1 MRKVLMLMG
10 VLFCCGSHFLFAQT
24 QLKGKVTDSKDGS
37 AVKSASVKIKGTNK
51 GTNTGTDGSF
61 TLDVTGKVTVEI
73 SAVGYLPQSISGDP
87 GEMLDISLAMDSKNM
102 NEVVVTALGI
112 TRSKNTLPYAAQ
124 KIQGSDVSQ
133 SRNANFVSNLSGK
146 VAGLE
151 IRQNN
156 TLGGSTNVILRGA
169 KSLTGSNQAL
179 FVVDGVPYDNSNN
192 NTSNQTSGG
201 GGYDYGNSAADINPD
216 NIENITVLKGAAASA
231 LYGSR
236 GSNGVILVTTKKGK
250 KGLGVTI
257 NSGVAI
263 SSILRNTFP
272 TYQKLYGEGYGSY
285 FDETDVN
292 GDGIP
297 DKTAPTQDDASWGTA
312 FDPALQVYQ
321 WGAFVPGSPTF
332 GKATPWVAAKNDPS
346 TFFVKPVSYNNSVL
360 LETGND
366 KSSFAMGY
374 TKNNENG
381 ILPNSSVIKD
391 LLNFSFT
398 YKLTDNLTAGAAAN
412 YSKVKGSGRF
422 GTGYDGANALNLMTN
437 FRQWWAVNADIKELK
452 DAYFKNNQNITW
464 NPHSPTTGELQPEF
478 WDNPYFT
485 RYQSVESD
493 SRDRFFGNVYVNYQP
508 LKWLSLLGRISMDNY
523 SEIEQERKA
532 VGSVGVPFYRRF
544 NQTYNE
550 INYDLLA
557 NAEWKV
563 GSDIDLKALVGSST
577 RVQTRASTD
586 ASTNGGLA
594 LAGLYTISNS
604 INAPAPP
611 LELEGTRRIEGVF
624 AGGTFAYKNTYIL
637 DATIR
642 RDRSSTLPDGN
653 NIFYYPSVSAG
664 FVFSQLVQP
673 NWLSYGKLRANYAEV
688 GGDAPLY
695 TVNDTYVNDID
706 GNSGQQVVSYNGNA
720 LFSVSGTKNNPDLKP
735 ERTKSFEVG
744 LEMSFFKS
752 RLGFDASYY
761 DAKTVDQIL
770 PLTVSTATG
779 YSSKYVNSGT
789 IQNKGI
795 ELSLYG
801 SPIKTSN
808 FSWDINVNW
817 TRNRSRV
824 TKLFGDIDNIV
835 LGSFQ
840 GSITVNASLNE
851 PYGTIHGTDFIYTN
865 GQKTVDENGN
875 YLISATNNL
884 TIGNINPDWIG
895 GVNNKFTYKGFS
907 LGFLIDVRQGGS
919 VFSTDMYYALA
930 GGLYQETAVNNDLGN
945 PIRNPLTADNT
956 SGGIIREGVTADG
969 KPNTVRASTSDYGT
983 YDSYISAPDRRFTY
997 DASYVKLREA
1007 SLGYSFPKK
1016 MFGNKFIKG
1025 IDIALIGRNL
1035 AILHKNLPYAD
1046 PEDGFSSGNLQGI
1059 QTGSYPAVRSTGIN
1073 VRFKF

>member
-1 MRKVLMLMG
+1 MRKVLI
-10 VLFCCGSHFLFAQT
+10 VLGALVFCIPQFLFAQ
-24 QLKGKVTDSKDGS
+24 
-37 AVKSASVKIKGTNK
+37 IP
-51 GTNTGTDGSF
+51 
-61 TLDVTGKVTVEI
+61 VTGKVTDIKDDAPLSGASVKVRGTSQGTSTNTEGVFSLTVTGGATLEI
-73 SAVGYLPQSISGDP
+73 SAVGYLPKVVKTESGKAV
-87 GEMLDISLAMDSKNM
+87 EVSLKSDTKNL

-133 SRNANFVSNLSGK
+133 SRNSNFVSNLSGK

-179 FVVDGVPYDNSNN
+179 FVVDGVPYDNANN
-192 NTSNQTSGG
+192 NTSDQVSGR

-216 NIENITVLKGAAASA
+216 NIDNITVLKGAAASA

-250 KGLGVTI
+250 RGLGVTI
-257 NSGVAI
+257 NSGVAV

-272 TYQKLYGEGYGSY
+272 TYQKKYGEGYGSY
-285 FDETDVN
+285 FDNSDVN

-312 FDPALQVYQ
+312 FDPKLQVYQ
-321 WGAFVPGSPTF
+321 WGAFTPGSPTF
-332 GKATPWVAAKNDPS
+332 GKATPWVGAQNDPS
-346 TFFVKPVSYNNSVL
+346 SFFIKPVSYNNSVL

-366 KSSFAMGY
+366 KSSFSLGY

-381 ILPNSSVIKD
+381 VLPNSNVVKD

-398 YKLTDNLTAGAAAN
+398 HKLTENLTAGAGAN
-412 YSKVKGSGRF
+412 YSKVRGNGRF

-437 FRQWWAVNADIKELK
+437 FRQWWAVNTDLKELK
-452 DAYFKNNQNITW
+452 DAYFRTRLNATW

-493 SRDRFFGNVYVNYQP
+493 GRDRFFGNIYLNYQP
-508 LKWLSLLGRISMDNY
+508 LKWLNLLGRVSMDHY

-550 INYDLLA
+550 VNYDLLA
-557 NAEWKV
+557 STDWKLGGDFNV
-563 GSDIDLKALVGSST
+563 KALLGSST
-577 RVQTRASTD
+577 RVQSRSSID

-624 AGGTFAYKNTYIL
+624 AGGTFAYKNTYVL

-642 RDRSSTLPDGN
+642 RDRSSTLPNGN

-664 FVFSQLVQP
+664 FVFSQLIQSD
-673 NWLSYGKLRANYAEV
+673 WLSYGKFRANYAEV

-720 LFSVSGTKNNPDLKP
+720 LFSVSGTKNNPNLKP

-744 LEMSFFKS
+744 LEMTFFKS

-779 YSSKYVNSGT
+779 YSRKYVNSGT

-795 ELSLYG
+795 ELSVYG
-801 SPIKTSN
+801 SPVKTKD
-808 FSWDINVNW
+808 FTWDISVNW

-840 GSITVNASLNE
+840 GSISVNASLNQ
-851 PYGTIHGTDFIYTN
+851 PYGTIHGTDYIYTK
-865 GQKTVDENGN
+865 GQKTVGDDGN

-907 LGFLIDVRQGGS
+907 FSFLIDTRQGGT
-919 VFSTDMYYALA
+919 VFSTDMYYGLA
-930 GGLYQETAVNNDLGN
+930 GGLYKETAVNNDLGN
-945 PIRNPLTADNT
+945 PIRDPLTTDSK
-956 SGGIIREGVTADG
+956 SGGIIREGVTQDG
-969 KPNTVRASTSDYGT
+969 KKNTIRANVSDYGG
-983 YDSYISAPDRRFTY
+983 YDSYISSPDKRFAY

-1007 SLGYSFPKK
+1007 SIGFSLPKK
-1016 MFGNKFIKG
+1016 IFNNKFIKG
-1025 IDIALIGRNL
+1025 IDLAIIGRNL

-1059 QTGSYPAVRSTGIN
+1059 QTGSYPAVRSVGLN
-1073 VRFKF
+1073 VRFKL